1 MKKIT
6 YIIIFLLFS
15 YYIVNAQNQISGK
28 ITNHET
34 NDALPVVN
42 VYLLEL
48 HKGTVTNETGEYLL
62 TNLPKGKF
70 KVQYSFIGYK
80 TVVKTVQLNDSIS
93 EIAINIQLEPAILET
108 EQVVITGGYHS
119 TQHENAVAIEVIKLE
134 EITNSG
140 TQSFTEALTNIPGI
154 DMIAKGAG
162 VSKPVIRG
170 LSNTNILLL
179 NNGVKME
186 NFQFSENHPF
196 IIDEFGIDKVEVIK
210 GPASLL
216 YGSDAIGGV
225 LNIIKE
231 KPAPGGKIIGDYNLQ
246 YHTNTNG
253 AVTNLGI
260 KGASKSFFWGLRGGM
275 KSHEDYIDGNSDFVP
290 NTRFNDQSYKLNAG
304 FNKPFGSFKIYY
316 DLNLMNL
323 GMCVPEVFSLV
334 TEKGRKNKYWYQDL
348 SNHVISSKNT
358 LFLGNFKIG
367 ANVACQF
374 NNRQLQTVDLTA
386 VNMDLNT
393 LSYELKTY
401 LPSNEKSEYIIGFQ
415 GANKQN
421 RNNEA
426 PNHVLPDFN
435 VDDISFFGLA
445 QYTFF
450 NKLTAQ
456 AGLRYDYRNI
466 FVPEQEK
473 SVHFHEA
480 EEEEHG
486 EEHELME
493 ELKSNYNNVSA
504 SMGATYQ
511 LNEKILFRANFA
523 SAYRTPNIAELT
535 QDGMHG
541 ARYEQGSRDLTSQR
555 SYETDISIHYCS
567 KHTTFDFAIFDN
579 QIKNYIFLAP
589 TSDTTGS
596 GIDIYRYSQTNAELY
611 GGEAGIHIHP
621 HLLHWL
627 HFKSTFSY
635 VIGTQ
640 EDNSYLPFIPAPKIR
655 IELRA
660 EKEKLAFLHKAFIKI
675 GTLMAFDQENPAMFE
690 TESAGYALL
699 NLGIGG
705 SIKWTKQMIS
715 IGIYA
720 NNLLDEK
727 YFDHLSTLKPMN
739 VYNQGRNISV
749 CVKVPFNIKK

>member
-1 MKKIT
+1 MKTIAH
-6 YIIIFLLFS
+6 IIILLSLS
-15 YYIVNAQNQISGK
+15 YTVYAQNRISGK
-28 ITNHET
+28 ITDSQI
-34 NDALPVVN
+34 NDAIPGVN
-42 VYLLEL
+42 IYLSEL
-48 HKGTVTNETGEYLL
+48 HKGTVTNESGEYIL
-62 TNLPKGKF
+62 TELPKGKF

-80 TVVKTVQLNDSIS
+80 TVVKTLQFDSIS
-93 EIAINIQLEPAILET
+93 QIKINIQLEPTVLET

-119 TQHENAVAIEVIKLE
+119 TQHENAIKIEVIKLE

-140 TQSFTEALTNIPGI
+140 TQSFTEALTNISGV

-196 IIDEFGIDKVEVIK
+196 IVDEFGIDKVEVIK

-253 AVTNLGI
+253 FVTNLGI
-260 KGASKSFFWGLRGGM
+260 KGALKSFFWGLRGGI
-275 KSHEDYIDGNSDFVP
+275 KSHEDYIDGNSGFIP
-290 NTRFNDQSYKLNAG
+290 NTRFTDQSYKLNAG
-304 FNKPFGSFKIYY
+304 FNKSFGSFKIYY

-323 GMCVPEVFSLV
+323 GMCVPPVFSLV
-334 TEKGRKNKYWYQDL
+334 TEKGRKNEYWYQDL
-348 SNHVISSKNT
+348 ANHVISSKNT

-367 ANVACQF
+367 ANVAYQF

-393 LSYELKTY
+393 LSYELKTH
-401 LPSNEKSEYIIGFQ
+401 LPSNEKSEFIIGFQ

-426 PNHVLPDFN
+426 PNHVLPDHN

-473 SVHFHEA
+473 SGHSHE
-480 EEEEHG
+480 EEEEHE
-486 EEHELME
+486 EEHEHME
-493 ELKSNYNNVSA
+493 EFDRNYDNFCA
-504 SMGATYQ
+504 SIGATYN
-511 LNEKILFRANFA
+511 LNDKILFRANFA

-555 SYETDISIHYCS
+555 SYETDLSIHYCS

-579 QIKNYIFLAP
+579 QIKDYIFLAP
-589 TSDTTGS
+589 TSDTTSS
-596 GIDIYRYSQTNAELY
+596 GMDIYRYSQTNAELY

-621 HLLHWL
+621 HPLHWL

-635 VIGTQ
+635 VIGKQ
-640 EDNSYLPFIPAPKIR
+640 EDNSYLPFIPASKIR
-655 IELRA
+655 IELIA
-660 EKEKLAFLHKAFIKI
+660 EKKKLAFLHNTFIKI
-675 GTLMAFDQENPAMFE
+675 GTLTAFDQNNPAMFE
-690 TESAGYALL
+690 TENVGYTLL

-705 SIKWTKQMIS
+705 SIKWAKQMVS

-727 YFDHLSTLKPMN
+727 YIDHLSTLKPMN
-739 VYNQGRNISV
+739 IYNQGRNISIS
-749 CVKVPFNIKK
+749 VKVPFNIKS